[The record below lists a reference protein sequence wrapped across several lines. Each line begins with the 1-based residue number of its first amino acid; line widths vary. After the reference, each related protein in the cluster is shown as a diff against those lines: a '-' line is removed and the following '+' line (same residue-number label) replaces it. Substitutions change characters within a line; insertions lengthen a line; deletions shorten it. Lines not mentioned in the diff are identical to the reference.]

1 MTDGS
6 SLTFSVGKIALPPFI
21 QPTPCSHSRL
31 LKRRQAASIAKRA
44 NSTVGTRRLAASIAK
59 RTNSTVGMRRLAAS
73 ISKTLPPRR
82 RLACYALGDKVPDTA
97 AAAFIAP
104 SASIIGAVDV
114 AEDASVWYN
123 CTIRGDVASISI
135 GPRTNIQDNTVIHVD
150 SDALGGSGSTPTIIG
165 ADCTIGHMALLHAC
179 TLGDGAFVGMNATLM
194 SHTTIEPGG
203 MLAAG
208 ALLTAGKTVGRGEL
222 WGGAPAKFMRP
233 LKPGEAA
240 FILESARAYVGFAR
254 THAAGIRELPS
265 TDEAATAA
273 TSAPRW
279 R

>member
-1 MTDGS
+1 MADGS
-6 SLTFSVGKIALPPFI
+6 SPTFSVGKIALPPYSP
-21 QPTPCSHSRL
+21 PTLR
-31 LKRRQAASIAKRA
+31 AAAITAFSKEM
-44 NSTVGTRRLAASIAK
+44 RRLAASIA
-59 RTNSTVGMRRLAAS
+59 RRA
-73 ISKTLPPRR
+73 LPPRR

-97 AAAFIAP
+97 AAAFVAP

-114 AEDASVWYN
+114 ADDASVWYN
-123 CTIRGDVASISI
+123 CTIRGDVAAISI
-135 GPRTNIQDNTVIHVD
+135 GERTNIQDNTVIHVD

-208 ALLTAGKTVGRGEL
+208 ALLTAGKTVGSGEL
-222 WGGAPAKFMRP
+222 WGGAPAKFMRR

>member
-1 MTDGS
+1 M
-6 SLTFSVGKIALPPFI
+6 
-21 QPTPCSHSRL
+21 
-31 LKRRQAASIAKRA
+31 
-44 NSTVGTRRLAASIAK
+44 RRLAASIAT
-59 RTNSTVGMRRLAAS
+59 RA
-73 ISKTLPPRR
+73 PPRR

-97 AAAFIAP
+97 AAAFVAP
-104 SASIIGAVDV
+104 SASIVGAVDV
-114 AEDASVWYN
+114 ADDASVWYN

-135 GPRTNIQDNTVIHVD
+135 GARTNVQDGTVIHVD
-150 SDALGGSGSTPTIIG
+150 SDALGGSGSTPTVIG

-179 TLGDGAFVGMNATLM
+179 TLGDGAFVGMNATMM

-208 ALLTAGKTVGRGEL
+208 ALLTAGKTIKSGEL
-222 WGGAPAKFMRP
+222 WGGAPASFMRP
-233 LKPGEAA
+233 LRPGEAA

-273 TSAPRW
+273 PGAPRW

>member
-1 MTDGS
+1 
-6 SLTFSVGKIALPPFI
+6 
-21 QPTPCSHSRL
+21 
-31 LKRRQAASIAKRA
+31 
-44 NSTVGTRRLAASIAK
+44 
-59 RTNSTVGMRRLAAS
+59 MRRLAAS

-104 SASIIGAVDV
+104 SASILGAVDV
-114 AEDASVWYN
+114 ADDASVWYN

-194 SHTTIEPGG
+194 
-203 MLAAG
+203 
-208 ALLTAGKTVGRGEL
+208 
-222 WGGAPAKFMRP
+222 
-233 LKPGEAA
+233 
-240 FILESARAYVGFAR
+240 
-254 THAAGIRELPS
+254 
-265 TDEAATAA
+265 
-273 TSAPRW
+273 
-279 R
+279 

>member
-1 MTDGS
+1 
-6 SLTFSVGKIALPPFI
+6 
-21 QPTPCSHSRL
+21 
-31 LKRRQAASIAKRA
+31 
-44 NSTVGTRRLAASIAK
+44 
-59 RTNSTVGMRRLAAS
+59 MRRLAAS

-179 TLGDGAFVGMNATLM
+179 TLGDGAFVGMSVASFLIYVAWWQGREFDNL
-194 SHTTIEPGG
+194 IDGGVKLGEEPEPVPSSAVDDDGEGTSCGLEEEEDDGG
-203 MLAAG
+203 VEE
-208 ALLTAGKTVGRGEL
+208 KKSINV
-222 WGGAPAKFMRP
+222 
-233 LKPGEAA
+233 
-240 FILESARAYVGFAR
+240 
-254 THAAGIRELPS
+254 
-265 TDEAATAA
+265 
-273 TSAPRW
+273 
-279 R
+279 

>member
-1 MTDGS
+1 M
-6 SLTFSVGKIALPPFI
+6 
-21 QPTPCSHSRL
+21 
-31 LKRRQAASIAKRA
+31 
-44 NSTVGTRRLAASIAK
+44 RRLAASIAK
-59 RTNSTVGMRRLAAS
+59 RAL
-73 ISKTLPPRR
+73 PRR

-97 AAAFIAP
+97 AAAFVAP
-104 SASIIGAVDV
+104 SASIVGSVEV
-114 AEDASVWYN
+114 ADDASVWYN

-150 SDALGGSGSTPTIIG
+150 SDALGGSGSTPTVIG

-179 TLGDGAFVGMNATLM
+179 TLGDGAFVGMNATMM
-194 SHTTIEPGG
+194 SHTTIESGG

-208 ALLTAGKTVGRGEL
+208 ALLTGGKTVGSGEL
-222 WGGAPAKFMRP
+222 WGGSPAKFMRP

-254 THAAGIRELPS
+254 THAAGIRELP
-265 TDEAATAA
+265 TRDEAATAA
-273 TSAPRW
+273 PGAPRW

>member
-1 MTDGS
+1 
-6 SLTFSVGKIALPPFI
+6 
-21 QPTPCSHSRL
+21 
-31 LKRRQAASIAKRA
+31 
-44 NSTVGTRRLAASIAK
+44 
-59 RTNSTVGMRRLAAS
+59 MRRLAAS
-73 ISKTLPPRR
+73 ISKRELPPPRRLASIAKPTLPRR
-82 RLACYALGDKVPDTA
+82 RLACYALGAKVPDTA
-97 AAAFIAP
+97 AAAFVAP
-104 SASIIGAVDV
+104 SASIVGSVTV
-114 AEDASVWYN
+114 ADDASVWYN
-123 CTIRGDVASISI
+123 CTIRGDVAAISI
-135 GPRTNIQDNTVIHVD
+135 GPRTNVQDGTVIHVD
-150 SDALGGSGSTPTIIG
+150 SDALGGSGSTPTVIG

-179 TLGDGAFVGMNATLM
+179 TLGDGAFVGMNATMM

-208 ALLTAGKTVGRGEL
+208 ALLTAGKTVRRGEL
-222 WGGAPAKFMRP
+222 WGGSPAKFMRS

-254 THAAGIRELPS
+254 THAEGLRELPS